1 MTAAG
6 FPDARVMG
14 RDVPRLEDR
23 PLIRGRGRFVDDI
36 TLPNMLHAAFVRS
49 THAHAAI
56 GSIDA
61 DGARALPGVV
71 AVLTL
76 ADLVPYLRETRLKV
90 AMPSPGYRQQLDR
103 PVLADREVV
112 HVGEPLA
119 IVLADSRYLAED
131 AAAIID
137 VDYDPL
143 PVVADCV
150 AALEP
155 GAPIAHQGAPSNLVA
170 EVTMAFGEVDRAF
183 DQAPYRF
190 RERLWVHRGGSHS
203 MECRGLVAVPNP
215 LEDQLTV
222 WSSTQMPHA
231 ARRLL
236 CDIMGLHENQ
246 IRVVTPD
253 IGGGFGPKLVFYP
266 EDVAVSVAAR
276 MTGRPVKW
284 IEDRREHF
292 VATTQ
297 ERDQYWDVQLA
308 TDRDGRIQAVRGL
321 LIHDHGAWTAR
332 GVNVP
337 QGAMAAMPLA
347 YVVPAYRIDLKVS
360 ATNKVPVAPVRGAGQ
375 PQGVFAMERL
385 LDAAAKELG
394 LDRAE
399 IRRRNLVPADL
410 MPYATPLK
418 TRGGIAVTL
427 DSGDYPRC
435 QQMALDGADW
445 TGFAARQAA
454 ARAEGCY
461 IGIGVANYVEC
472 TGRGP
477 YEHVAVRVEGSGR
490 IFVATGAAAMGQST
504 QTMLAQIVAEQLG
517 GDLGNIEVITGDTAA
532 APLGLGGSN
541 SRQAVLA
548 GSSAHVAAKRVR
560 DRVLEIAGQLL
571 EVAPA
576 DLDIE
581 GDRIRVKGVAEISTN
596 LAQVARA
603 AAGQA
608 GFPLPEGGGPGLFA
622 REEVVIDAMTYA
634 NGSAVAE
641 VEVDIGT
648 GSVKIRNLVF
658 AHDCGRALHPRIVD
672 GQLMGGIAHGIG
684 NALFEYM
691 GYDENAQPVT
701 TNLAEYLLVTATEMP
716 PVKILHME
724 SPTPLNPLGIKGVGE
739 AGVIPIGA
747 AVASA
752 VEDALAPWGIKINRL
767 PLSPVDVLV
776 LLNDAEARRAAE

>member
-6 FPDARVMG
+6 FPGARVMG
-14 RDVPRLEDR
+14 RDVPRLEDQ
-23 PLIRGRGRFVDDI
+23 PLIRGNGRFVDDI
-36 TLPNMLHAAFVRS
+36 MLPNMLHAAFVRS
-49 THAHAAI
+49 AHAHAVLR
-56 GSIDA
+56 SIEA
-61 DGARALPGVV
+61 DGARALPGVA

-76 ADLVPYLRETRLKV
+76 ADLAPHLIETRLKV
-90 AMPSPGYRQQLDR
+90 AMPSPSYRQQLDR
-103 PVLADREVV
+103 PVLASREVV
-112 HVGEPLA
+112 HVGEPIA
-119 IVLADSRYLAED
+119 IVLADNRYLAED
-131 AAAIID
+131 AAAIVD

-143 PVVADCV
+143 PVVADCM

-155 GAPIAHQGAPSNLVA
+155 GVPTAHQGAPSNLVA
-170 EVTMAFGEVDRAF
+170 EMTMGFGDVDQAFG
-183 DQAPYRF
+183 QAAHQF
-190 RERLWVHRGGSHS
+190 HERLWIHRGGSHS
-203 MECRGLVAVPNP
+203 MECRGLVAVPNA

-253 IGGGFGPKLVFYP
+253 VGGGFGPKLVFYP

-297 ERDQYWDVQLA
+297 ERDQYWDVELA
-308 TDRDGRIQAVRGL
+308 TDGDGRILGVRGL
-321 LIHDHGAWTAR
+321 LVHDHGAWTAR

-337 QGAMAAMPLA
+337 QGAMSAMPLA
-347 YVVPAYRIDLKVS
+347 YIVPTYRIDLKVA
-360 ATNKVPVAPVRGAGQ
+360 ATNKVPVTPVRGAGQ
-375 PQGVFAMERL
+375 PQGVFVMERL
-385 LDAAAKELG
+385 LDAAAKALD
-394 LDRAE
+394 LDRTE
-399 IRRRNLVPADL
+399 IRRRNLVPAHL

-418 TRGGIAVTL
+418 TRGGVAVTL

-435 QQMALDGADW
+435 QQMALDGAGW
-445 TGFAARQAA
+445 AGFAARQAA
-454 ARAEGCY
+454 SRARGQH
-461 IGIGVANYVEC
+461 IGIGVANYVEG

-477 YEHVAVRVEGSGR
+477 YEHVSVRVEGSGR

-560 DRVLEIAGQLL
+560 ERVLEIAGQLL
-571 EVAPA
+571 EAAPA
-576 DLDIE
+576 DLEIE
-581 GDRIRVKGVAEISTN
+581 GDRVRVKGAVEIAAS

-608 GFPLPEGGGPGLFA
+608 GFPLPEGGGPGLLA
-622 REEVVIDAMTYA
+622 REEVVIDAMSYA
-634 NGSAVAE
+634 NGTAVAE

-648 GSVKIRNLVF
+648 GTVKIRNLVF
-658 AHDCGRALHPRIVD
+658 AHDCGRALHPRIVN

-684 NALFEYM
+684 NALYEYM

-716 PVKILHME
+716 PVTILHME

-747 AVASA
+747 AIASA
-752 VEDALAPWGIKINRL
+752 VEDALTPWGVKINRL
-767 PLSPVDVLV
+767 PLSPVDVLA
-776 LLNDAEARRAAE
+776 LLNDAEARQAAG